1 MTWLFVLQCETAMP
15 VKKITVPAVIVD
27 IFSAGAY
34 SQEYKDLHAALQR
47 ESDDWGE
54 CISSIVTVV
63 VE

>member
-1 MTWLFVLQCETAMP
+1 MP

-34 SQEYKDLHAALQR
+34 SEEYKDLHAALQR

-63 VE
+63 VERLD